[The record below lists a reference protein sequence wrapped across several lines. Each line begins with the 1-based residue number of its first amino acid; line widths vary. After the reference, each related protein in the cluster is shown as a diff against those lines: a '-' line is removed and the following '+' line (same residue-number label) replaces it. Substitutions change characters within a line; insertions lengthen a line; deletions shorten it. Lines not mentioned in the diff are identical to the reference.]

1 VSDSEDTRVE
11 ELPPD
16 ETGPVPVTVVQSE
29 PRWYGITPQGAVLSV
44 GLAGVGVGVTLLVLG
59 RTAVGA
65 VIAAVGVVVLAG
77 LARRPAAAAL
87 SGPAE
92 VGRTMLSARLTAGRR
107 LADLERKLDAI
118 GHERD
123 RRLRELGEAVYRNA
137 VGVREPLRQELEEL
151 DRRADETRR
160 ELERTMIEARERIA
174 MARLGTAATQA
185 VSLEPYPP
193 PDEGDVPEHPQI
205 PEPYPPP
212 DEGDRPE
219 QPRIPETSPE
229 PPEQPPEQGPN

>member
-1 VSDSEDTRVE
+1 VPDSGDTRVE

-44 GLAGVGVGVTLLVLG
+44 GLAGLGVGVTLLVLG

-65 VIAAVGVVVLAG
+65 VILAVGVVVLAG

-87 SGPAE
+87 SCPAE
-92 VGRTMLSARLTAGRR
+92 VGRTMLSARLSAGRR
-107 LADLERKLDAI
+107 LADLKRELDGI
-118 GHERD
+118 GRERD
-123 RRLRELGEAVYRNA
+123 RRLRALGEAVYHDDEEA
-137 VGVREPLRQELEEL
+137 REHIRQELEEL
-151 DRRADETRR
+151 DRRADGTRQ
-160 ELERTMIEARERIA
+160 ELQRTVTEARKRIQ